1 MLKKYSLMG
10 LLIALSLA
18 LLGTPQMGR
27 AQDAETL
34 DPAAFTTGII
44 APDGFV
50 NYSVIV
56 MTGTDAL
63 TDVAISLTLPEG
75 ATFVDVFKTPKNAE
89 LVGQQ
94 DDGSIAWTV
103 AEIPAETTIG
113 PFTVIAEFAD
123 QAEEDFAP
131 PAGASATVVAGD
143 TSLDAI
149 VPEGTLTRLAESGS
163 ITLDENGTEGQFVQ
177 VGETGVWIFMEPD
190 TVTGQVTFTFTR
202 LPITDDTAMPE
213 IADDTWW
220 CTYFQIG
227 IERTDPD
234 AELTN
239 IPMIILYPTRRTVT
253 PGLPAIE
260 FKKAGETGEWRLFP
274 DFTSQRPTHDLAR
287 PDFQAPLPSAVG
299 FGSGNHLASF
309 QSPNGLM
316 NFAIKVEPA
325 DIRFAGGY
333 VEQDNLLA
341 QVTNGY
347 INAYNQLVTPL
358 TTLPNIVGGPPARR

>member
-1 MLKKYSLMG
+1 MSKKS
-10 LLIALSLA
+10 ISVA
-18 LLGTPQMGR
+18 LLGCLCLALFAMPPMGR
-27 AQDAETL
+27 AQDAAL
-34 DPAAFTTGII
+34 VDPLAFTTGLI

-50 NYSVIV
+50 NYSVII

-63 TDVAISLTLPEG
+63 TDATIHLTLPDG
-75 ATFVDVFKTPKNAE
+75 ATFVDVFKTPASAA
-89 LVGQQ
+89 LVGPLA
-94 DDGSIAWTV
+94 DGSIAWTV
-103 AEIPAETTIG
+103 AEIPADTTLG
-113 PFTVIAEFAD
+113 PFTVIAEFEN
-123 QAEEDFAP
+123 QAAEDFAP
-131 PAGASATVVAGD
+131 PAGATATVTAGD
-143 TSLDAI
+143 LTLDAI
-149 VPEGTLTRLAESGS
+149 APEGTLTKLAESGS
-163 ITLDENGTEGQFVQ
+163 ITLDQNGTDGEFVQ

-202 LPITDDTAMPE
+202 LTITPDAVMPE
-213 IADDTWW
+213 IAEATWW

-227 IERTDPD
+227 IERTDPN

-260 FKKAGETGEWRLFP
+260 FKKAGEAGEWGVFP

-309 QSPNGLM
+309 QSPNGLL
-316 NFAIKVEPA
+316 NFGIKVDPA

-333 VEQDNLLA
+333 VEQDNLRA
-341 QVTNGY
+341 SITNGY
-347 INAYNQLVTPL
+347 INAYNFNTAVG
-358 TTLPNIVGGPPARR
+358 TLPGLVAGLPARK

>member
-1 MLKKYSLMG
+1 MLKKCSFIT
-10 LLIALSLA
+10 LLIALSLGFFA
-18 LLGTPQMGR
+18 VPQMGR

-34 DPAAFTTGII
+34 EPAAFTTGII
-44 APDGFV
+44 APDGLV

-63 TDVAISLTLPEG
+63 TDVAINLTLPED
-75 ATFVDVFKTPKNAE
+75 ATFVDVFKTPQNAE

-94 DDGSIAWTV
+94 ADGSIAWTV
-103 AEIPAETTIG
+103 AEIPADTTIG

-131 PAGASATVVAGD
+131 PAGANAIVSSGD
-143 TSLDAI
+143 TTLEAI

-163 ITLDENGTEGQFVQ
+163 ILLDERGTEGQFVQ

-190 TVTGQVTFTFTR
+190 TITGQVTFTFTR

-213 IADDTWW
+213 LAEDTWW

-239 IPMIILYPTRRTVT
+239 VPMIILYPTRRTVT

-260 FKKAGETGEWRLFP
+260 FKRAGEAGEWRLFP
-274 DFTSQRPTHDLAR
+274 DFTSQRPTSDLAR
-287 PDFQAPLPSAVG
+287 PDFQDFVSTAVG
-299 FGSGNHLASF
+299 FGSGNYLASF

-316 NFAIKVEPA
+316 NFGIKGFPD

-333 VEQDNLLA
+333 VEQDNILA

-358 TTLPNIVGGPPARR
+358 TTLPSIVGGPPARR